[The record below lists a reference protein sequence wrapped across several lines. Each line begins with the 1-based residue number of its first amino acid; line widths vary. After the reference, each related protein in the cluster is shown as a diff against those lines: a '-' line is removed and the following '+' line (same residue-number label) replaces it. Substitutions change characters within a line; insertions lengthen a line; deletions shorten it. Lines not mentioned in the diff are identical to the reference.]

1 MRQKTRFILILLAA
15 VFLVGILGTGAG
27 LLRNRLLNIQK
38 AETESSEAS
47 LLGVEVE
54 ADGGEAKP
62 EDAPYDQNRPQN
74 AALDE
79 NSSSIPRNDENGQNE
94 PSGAREGQGASET
107 PGDIF
112 SENGREVVHFDYCK
126 DGDTIVVTKGGGE
139 SITVRLI
146 GINTPESVAPE
157 EYTEKTGKEN
167 NDYGKLASDHA
178 KGLFKDIDILYLEYD
193 HESTDPYGRTLAYVY
208 FSDTGSFSDMAN
220 AKMLT
225 DGYASVMSIEPNT
238 KYAADF
244 QVIQDKARDNKA
256 GLWQYEDFFNNYQSY

>member
-15 VFLVGILGTGAG
+15 VFLVGILGIGAG

-62 EDAPYDQNRPQN
+62 EDAPYDQTRPQN
-74 AALDE
+74 AVLDE
-79 NSSSIPRNDENGQNE
+79 NSSSIPRNDENGQNA
-94 PSGAREGQGASET
+94 PSGAREGQGTSEA
-107 PGDIF
+107 PEDII

-139 SITVRLI
+139 SITIRFI

-157 EYTEKTGKEN
+157 GYTEKTGKEN
-167 NDYGKLASDHA
+167 NDYGKKASDYT
-178 KGLFKDIDILYLEYD
+178 KSLLKDTDILYLEYD
-193 HESTDPYGRTLAYVY
+193 EEFTDSYGRTLAYVY
-208 FSDTGSFSDMAN
+208 LSDTGLMSDMVN
-220 AKMLT
+220 AKLLT
-225 DGYASVMSIEPNT
+225 DGYASLMQIEPNIR
-238 KYAADF
+238 YAEEFKALF
-244 QVIQDKARDNKA
+244 EAARDKKA
-256 GLWQYEDFFNNYQSY
+256 GLWQDETFFAEYQTY